1 MVKKLLRMNAD
12 PHQVQKNDFWK
23 SRMKEWTALDPP
35 ERISEVLF
43 GLIMVLTFTG
53 SISVS
58 TTGKQE
64 IRELLWAALGCN
76 LAWGLVD
83 AIMYLMDELIV
94 RAHGFTQIKRMKRS
108 GNSFESREIIRE
120 NISPFISELMEDE
133 DIDKL
138 GERIRH
144 LPEPSMTRALIFKDY
159 LIGVQIF
166 ILVFL
171 STFPVALPFFFIND
185 VAMATRISNGV
196 AVLLLFTGGFFLA
209 RYAGLRPVITAL
221 AYAAIGMFLVA
232 LTIALGG

>member
-1 MVKKLLRMNAD
+1 MEKNILRANAYPD
-12 PHQVQKNDFWK
+12 QGKKNDFWK
-23 SRMKEWTALDPP
+23 SRLKEWTALDPP

-58 TTGKQE
+58 NAGKQE
-64 IRELLWAALGCN
+64 VRELLWAALSCN

-83 AIMYLMDELIV
+83 AIMYLMDELIG

-108 GNSFESREIIRE
+108 DISFESREIIRE

-133 DIDKL
+133 DIDRLAEK
-138 GERIRH
+138 IRQ
-144 LPEPSMTRALIFKDY
+144 LPDPSMTRALIFKDY
-159 LIGVQIF
+159 LIGGQIF
-166 ILVFL
+166 ILVFM
-171 STFPVALPFFFIND
+171 STFPVALPFFLIND
-185 VAMATRISNGV
+185 VALATRISNGV
-196 AVLLLFTGGFFLA
+196 AVILLFAGGLFLA
-209 RYAGLRPVITAL
+209 RYTGLRPIITAL